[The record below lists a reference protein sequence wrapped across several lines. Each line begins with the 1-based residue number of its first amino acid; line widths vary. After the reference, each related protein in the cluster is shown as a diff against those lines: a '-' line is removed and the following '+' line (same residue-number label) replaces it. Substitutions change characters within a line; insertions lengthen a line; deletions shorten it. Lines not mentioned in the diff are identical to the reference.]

1 MSKVSP
7 RALFAVPKAMLS
19 FLSAPGSR
27 GWREMVPG
35 LGPDAPPGGPIP
47 LCPHFGPCG
56 GCSAQDMD
64 AAAYTSWKRGFV
76 EAALRR
82 AGVMAEVAEPVQVPP
97 ASRRRARF
105 FVEQGAS
112 SLKLGFQGRRSHDV
126 VDMATCLVLEPALFA
141 LTRPLRAYFAETLG
155 AGDRAEA
162 EVQLVDGA
170 LDVLIREPATLDMEK
185 REKLARFAA
194 EAGIARLFWQGLD
207 TRVTGPR
214 RGPRVRARRRRAL
227 AEPEIIVERTPI
239 AACFGGINVPLPP
252 LAFIQASTRG
262 EAILRDAVAAAVPGG
277 ARVADLFSGAGTFTF
292 PLARGRRVAA
302 FDGNGELIDA
312 LNSAARA
319 GGLGTSVAGQRRDLS
334 RRPLSAR
341 ELDHFDAVVMDP
353 PRAGALAQVRELA
366 ASAVPRVVMV
376 SCNPASFARDAK
388 LLIDG
393 GYGLGPGPV
402 LPVDQFVWTRHLEL
416 VSAFSR
422 CCQLPISPHWPRW
435 RSR

>member
-1 MSKVSP
+1 
-7 RALFAVPKAMLS
+7 
-19 FLSAPGSR
+19 
-27 GWREMVPG
+27 
-35 LGPDAPPGGPIP
+35 
-47 LCPHFGPCG
+47 
-56 GCSAQDMD
+56 MD

-126 VDMATCLVLEPALFA
+126 VDMTTCLVLEPVLFA

-194 EAGIARLFWQGLD
+194 EAGIARLFWEGLD

-214 RGPRVRARRRRAL
+214 RGPRVRARRATAP

-292 PLARGRRVAA
+292 PLATFPLAGGRRVTA
-302 FDGNGELIDA
+302 FDGDGELIDA
-312 LNSAARA
+312 LNAAARA
-319 GGLGTSVAGQRRDLS
+319 AGLGATVTGQRRNLV
-334 RRPLSAR
+334 RRPLSIR
-341 ELDHFDAVVMDP
+341 ELDHFDAVVLDP
-353 PRAGALAQVRELA
+353 PRAGALTQVRELA
-366 ASAVPRVVMV
+366 ASKVPRVVMV
-376 SCNPASFARDAK
+376 SCNPESFARDAK
-388 LLIDG
+388 ALIDG
-393 GYGLGPGPV
+393 GYDLGPGPV

-416 VSAFSR
+416 VASFSR
-422 CCQLPISPHWPRW
+422 F
-435 RSR
+435 